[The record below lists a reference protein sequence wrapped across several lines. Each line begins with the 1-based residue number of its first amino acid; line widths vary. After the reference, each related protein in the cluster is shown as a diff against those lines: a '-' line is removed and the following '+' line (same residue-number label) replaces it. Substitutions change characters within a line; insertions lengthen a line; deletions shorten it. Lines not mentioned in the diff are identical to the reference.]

1 MDRLVCRSA
10 RPGRRDTGWVIR
22 SPVSRPQ
29 PPGGPT
35 IAGVRNRARS
45 RIVEV
50 MYHCRRMTTTRL
62 LVITI
67 DGLAGF
73 YWDDPAARMP
83 TLRGLAGSLHQRPP
97 AAVAPSVAP
106 VPVT

>member
-1 MDRLVCRSA
+1 LRSGSGNLIDQVLRHEA
-10 RPGRRDTGWVIR
+10 V
-22 SPVSRPQ
+22 VN
-29 PPGGPT
+29 
-35 IAGVRNRARS
+35 AL
-45 RIVEV
+45 E
-50 MYHCRRMTTTRL
+50 C
-62 LVITI
+62 TI